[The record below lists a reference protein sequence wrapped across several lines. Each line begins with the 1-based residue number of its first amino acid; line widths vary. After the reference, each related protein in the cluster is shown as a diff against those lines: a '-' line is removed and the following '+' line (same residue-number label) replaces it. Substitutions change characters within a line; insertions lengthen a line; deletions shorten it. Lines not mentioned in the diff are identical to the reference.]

1 MKVSIK
7 LKGIDDLL
15 KEIERQKSKT
25 GLVKQEVL
33 SSALQIKTQA
43 QDNAR
48 ALKAIDTGNLRNSII
63 AETTPNGLSAEIG
76 PQAPYGPYVE
86 FGTRHTTKMPP
97 MEALEDWARK
107 HGFKSAWPICQAILK
122 RGGLTA
128 RPYLNPAFFSIEGE
142 FFDRL
147 KKIMEK

>member
-1 MKVSIK
+1 MKVKIG
-7 LKGIDDLL
+7 LKGMDALM

-25 GLVKQEVL
+25 VDVKAEVL
-33 SSALQIKTQA
+33 YSALQIKSQA

-63 AETTPNGLSAEIG
+63 AETTPNGLRAEIG
-76 PQAPYGPYVE
+76 PQAAYGHYVE

-107 HGFKSAWPICQAILK
+107 HGFKSAWPICRAILK
-122 RGGLTA
+122 RGGLPA

-147 KKIMEK
+147 KRILEK

>member
-7 LKGIDDLL
+7 LKGMDALM
-15 KEIERQKSKT
+15 KELERQKSKT
-25 GLVKQEVL
+25 AGVKAEVL
-33 SSALQIKTQA
+33 YSALQIKTQA

-76 PQAPYGPYVE
+76 SPFPYAPYVE
-86 FGTRHTTKMPP
+86 FGTRPHFPP

-107 HGFKSAWPICQAILK
+107 HKIPVFLVARAIAK
-122 RGGLTA
+122 RGLPA

-147 KKIMEK
+147 KRILEK